1 MAKRKLTKNEL
12 KTQRDA
18 LKRYRRFLPTL
29 ELKKQQLIEEIRRV
43 EQTLQKHEQ
52 AEAELRAQV
61 AAWVQLFAEPVGLD
75 TLLTLEEVVTDEGNI
90 AGVTIPL
97 FIKAVFRV
105 ADYDLFGTPLWI
117 DRALDV
123 VQVLASLVIAREI
136 TQQQR
141 ELLQRELR
149 TTIQRINLFEKV
161 MIPACLEHIHMIQI
175 YLGDQMANAV
185 ARGKIAKLKLGE
197 LQMEVVA

>member
-1 MAKRKLTKNEL
+1 MGTRKLTKNEL

-43 EQTLQKHEQ
+43 EQSLQEHER
-52 AEAELRAQV
+52 AETELRTQV

-75 TLLTLEEVVTDEGNI
+75 TLIALDEIVTDEGNI
-90 AGVTIPL
+90 AGVAIPL
-97 FIKAVFRV
+97 FVTATFRV
-105 ADYDLFGTPLWI
+105 AEYDLFSTPLWI

-123 VQVLASLVIAREI
+123 VQALAARIIAREI
-136 TQQQR
+136 IQR
-141 ELLQRELR
+141 QRQLLQRELR

-161 MIPACLEHIHMIQI
+161 MIPACLEHIRMIQI